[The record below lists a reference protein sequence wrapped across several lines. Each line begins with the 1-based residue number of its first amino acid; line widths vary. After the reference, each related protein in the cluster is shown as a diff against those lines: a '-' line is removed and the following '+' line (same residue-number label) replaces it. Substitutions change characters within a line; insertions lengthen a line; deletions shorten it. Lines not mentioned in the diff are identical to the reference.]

1 MKNTTDAL
9 NKLETLKSN
18 PLVKM
23 NGPALRRFNE
33 TVLWEAKMKDLL
45 EIGNQ
50 AVPERLKVQQ
60 EILEELEQIRL
71 ALLEQQEK
79 DQATERRLA
88 MAQEASV

>member
-9 NKLETLKSN
+9 NKLEILKAN

-23 NGPALRRFNE
+23 NGNAVRKFNE
-33 TVLWEAKMKDLL
+33 TVLWDAKMKDLI

-50 AVPERLKVQQ
+50 ACPERLQVQQ
-60 EILEELEQIRL
+60 EILDELEQIRL
-71 ALLEQQEK
+71 SLLEQQEK

-88 MAQEASV
+88 MAQEASA